1 MSKSIRF
8 VNRSFKHFFI
18 HDAEDS
24 CDGSY
29 QFKDDSP
36 YPFGDGNFKAV
47 QGKQLMNM
55 EMQALSTLPVYLQIR
70 KKVVHN
76 RPTLGW
82 TV

>member
-29 QFKDDSP
+29 QFKDGSHI
-36 YPFGDGNFKAV
+36 
-47 QGKQLMNM
+47 
-55 EMQALSTLPVYLQIR
+55 LSVMVISRLY
-70 KKVVHN
+70 KEN
-76 RPTLGW
+76 N
-82 TV
+82 